1 MQNPQV
7 ADSHDL
13 KQSAGGHLSV
23 LTAYHLL
30 STHPTLKLSGLLLHF
45 GSYDLCTGFP
55 SLQHFD
61 KPLILNKE
69 ITQHFINTFVPNMPF
84 EQRMHPSV
92 SPYYENL
99 EKYRGRLPPAFFTCG
114 TEDPLLDDSVMMATK
129 WMMAGGVAVLKVYPG
144 APHGFIGFV
153 GLLDEA
159 SMALEDTKNFIL
171 EKLEK
176 A

>member
-1 MQNPQV
+1 
-7 ADSHDL
+7 
-13 KQSAGGHLSV
+13 

-30 STHPTLKLSGLLLHF
+30 NVVPNFKLSGLLLHF

-55 SLQHFD
+55 SLEHFT
-61 KPLILNKE
+61 KPLILNRD
-69 ITQHFINTFVPNMPF
+69 ITNRFINAFLGDMTP
-84 EQRMHPSV
+84 EQKLHPSV

-99 EKYRGRLPPAFFTCG
+99 EKYRGRLPSALFTCG
-114 TEDPLLDDSVMMATK
+114 TEDPLLDDSVMMSTK
-129 WMMAGGVAVLKVYPG
+129 WLMAGGEAILKIYPG

-159 SMALEDTKNFIL
+159 GQALEDTRTFIR
-171 EKLEK
+171 ERLEK